1 MPTTSRAPSA
11 AQWIRRSATWFR
23 VLPFSRNTSSPSTT
37 SATQMVLAA
46 FEAFPD
52 QSTAIVR
59 INQPAYAWRD
69 ALPDVEEMVAV

>member
-1 MPTTSRAPSA
+1 
-11 AQWIRRSATWFR
+11 
-23 VLPFSRNTSSPSTT
+23 
-37 SATQMVLAA
+37 MVLAA